1 MYIFI
6 MWLVLSSSVVS
17 LENKRASSW
26 IFKYFLNWYLKWISN
41 GKQMCRSA
49 FDEIKDK
56 HVPPTLRTRISA
68 ILTVRHQAVR
78 LSENQGSSWKPPL
91 HTSSTKMS
99 DVKCLQAKGIILD
112 TVKRNFPRSQTF
124 TSTRVEEEIQIH
136 ELFEDLR
143 AAALLLRVN
152 RDMDWFKPER
162 NQMRPQQFWIT
173 GELEDYNFCP

>member
-1 MYIFI
+1 MF
-6 MWLVLSSSVVS
+6 
-17 LENKRASSW
+17 
-26 IFKYFLNWYLKWISN
+26 N

-91 HTSSTKMS
+91 HMSSTKTS

-152 RDMDWFKPER
+152 RDMD
-162 NQMRPQQFWIT
+162 
-173 GELEDYNFCP
+173 